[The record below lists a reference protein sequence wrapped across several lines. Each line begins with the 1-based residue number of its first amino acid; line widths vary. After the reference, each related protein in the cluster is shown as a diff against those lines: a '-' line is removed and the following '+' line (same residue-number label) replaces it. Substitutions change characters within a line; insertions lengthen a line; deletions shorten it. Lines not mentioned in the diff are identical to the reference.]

1 MLQEILVAVALV
13 LVLEGLYPFL
23 SPGGYRRMLGQ
34 MGKLGDRTLRII
46 GLSSMLIGL
55 LLLTLIR

>member
-13 LVLEGLYPFL
+13 LVIEGLYPFL
-23 SPGGYRRMLGQ
+23 SPGGYRRTLDQ
-34 MGKLGDRTLRII
+34 MGKLDDRTLRII
-46 GLSSMLIGL
+46 GLSSMLVGL